1 MNIIPDPLLVVLQ
14 ALPFL
19 VLLAGLHVILYKPM
33 LAYLAERKEATA
45 GAKKAAQELQER
57 AALKLQQWEQ
67 AFARAQAE
75 VADFRAQKRADAQ
88 AVYQKRIADVR
99 AEADKRIA
107 AALAEVQAEAA
118 KARADV
124 PAIAQDLA
132 REMAS
137 KTLGR
142 QVGA

>member
-88 AVYQKRIADVR
+88 AVYQKRIAEVR
-99 AEADKRIA
+99 SEADKRIA
-107 AALAEVQAEAA
+107 AALAEVQAEAT

-124 PAIAQDLA
+124 PVIAAELA

-142 QVGA
+142 QVEA